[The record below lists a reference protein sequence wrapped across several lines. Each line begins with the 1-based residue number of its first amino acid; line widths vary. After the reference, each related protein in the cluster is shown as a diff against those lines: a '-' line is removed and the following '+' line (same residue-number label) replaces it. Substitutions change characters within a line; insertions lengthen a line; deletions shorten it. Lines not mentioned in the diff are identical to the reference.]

1 MPTTPSPNLNV
12 TGTPPL
18 TVWPCHS
25 TTSQPADTQQAG
37 DDQTCRGASLI
48 TPVLADRI
56 VGQFSPDGGLVVDPY
71 TAADGAL
78 ITAAAKAGRCAIG
91 VHPDPARL
99 DRAQQGLHND
109 VPADSR
115 GVVELRRGEP
125 GDLGALLDDVAGW
138 VDLVAT
144 SPIYGFTHPSGQRPG
159 DTGRGWD
166 TCPVG
171 DLLTDAAQLLRRGG
185 LLVTVTAN
193 THTTDGPLI
202 DIAALTV
209 VLAREAGLRY
219 LQHIIALTAP
229 IQDGALTPPEPAG
242 HRHAADGAGGA
253 SRPAHADVLVFT
265 ASKTDPR

>member
-1 MPTTPSPNLNV
+1 V

-18 TVWPCHS
+18 TVWPCHPT
-25 TTSQPADTQQAG
+25 TTSPADIQQAG
-37 DDQTCRGASLI
+37 DDQTCHAPRRI
-48 TPVLADRI
+48 TSVLADRI

-99 DRAQQGLHND
+99 DRAQRSLDND

-125 GDLGALLDDVAGW
+125 GDLGALLGDVAGW

-144 SPIYGFTHPSGQRPG
+144 SPIYGFTHPPGQRSG
-159 DTGRGWD
+159 DSARDRDAG
-166 TCPVG
+166 PVG
-171 DLLTDAAQLLRRGG
+171 DVLIDAAQLLSAGG

-193 THTTDGPLI
+193 THTADGRLI

-229 IQDGALTPPEPAG
+229 IQDGALTPPEPG
-242 HRHAADGAGGA
+242 GLRHGADGAGGA
-253 SRPAHADVLVFT
+253 SRPVHADVLVFT
-265 ASKTDPR
+265 RSKTDPR